1 MITVTLCFGTFLVL
15 TLVESITG
23 CFFPLITETVVSTYD
38 FCESFW
44 GQQNYCAL
52 IIKGAGEIVTEIM
65 DVIKTM

>member
-1 MITVTLCFGTFLVL
+1 MVL
-15 TLVESITG
+15 ILFCGLTIINTIAG
-23 CFFPLITETVVSTYD
+23 CIFPLVTELVISTYK

-65 DVIKTM
+65 DVVSTF